1 MNSGHSKHSH
11 NSARKSAGNEKVK
24 YLNITDLA

>member
-11 NSARKSAGNEKVK
+11 SSLRKSAGSEKIK